1 MIIRKITAEELDAFE
16 RVQAVCFTFPYK
28 EEKREEP
35 PKLPENGD
43 YWGSFTDEGVFQGA

>member
-16 RVQAVCFTFPYK
+16 RVQAICFTFPYK

-43 YWGSFTDEGVFQGA
+43 YWGPSRTRACSRAA